1 MLVSSVIILVLNAV
15 ILRYVYEL
23 ENKSCKC
30 AIIWQHQFIKYFAPV
45 VILFALLGLFVNQKS
60 LMATISSNKILGVI
74 FLVYMFVSLIYHIN
88 LVLFFLRLQYSNCEC
103 SEDWK
108 RWGLLYP
115 ALGFAII
122 LLVAFVVLVF
132 QVFGLLPFIMGKL
145 SGNKNVKPPK
155 NNALLNSVS
164 NAINNNKKGKR
175 N

>member
-23 ENKSCKC
+23 EQKSCEC
-30 AIIWQHQFIKYFAPV
+30 AIEWQHQFIKYFAPV
-45 VILFALLGLFVNQKS
+45 VILFALLGLFVNQRS
-60 LMATISSNKILGVI
+60 LMATVSKNKILGVI
-74 FLVYMFVSLIYHIN
+74 FLVYMFVSLLYHIN
-88 LVLFFLRLQYSNCEC
+88 LVLYFLRLRYSKCAC

-115 ALGFAII
+115 ALGFAVILLIAFII
-122 LLVAFVVLVF
+122 LIF
-132 QVFGLLPFIMGKL
+132 QVFGLLPYILGKL
-145 SGNKNVKPPK
+145 RGNRNVKPPK

-164 NAINNNKKGKR
+164 NAINNNKKGKK